1 MSDTKTSQNTIDA
14 IDPTEEIVTVLRQ
27 LTDGRAA
34 GLSGLHDVQVASQ
47 VLMQREAKRLARKL
61 GGQHPRVQKLLVQ
74 RAEILKTL
82 PDLVDEA
89 EVAAIRV
96 PEPTAAEMFVQ
107 GRIFDEYGRSVDGLN
122 VYLADQNGQRITS
135 LGSVVTDAT
144 GYYALL
150 FDPEKV
156 PSDLRST
163 ASVTVETE
171 SARVVYRA
179 EPLPGLAAGLQVKKN
194 VQLKLSDLVQ
204 MPPTVQPATEQTGL
218 GEPQQ
223 PAGERW
229 VVKGTL
235 TDAKGNLLS
244 GLMVSVFDKDRQY
257 DDKLGS
263 AISNKKGAYEVSCI
277 KQDFQ
282 EGDETGPDLYVTVID
297 NSGTLLYT
305 SRENIRFDAGQE
317 ELFDIQITSS
327 ELPSS

>member
-1 MSDTKTSQNTIDA
+1 M
-14 IDPTEEIVTVLRQ
+14 
-27 LTDGRAA
+27 
-34 GLSGLHDVQVASQ
+34 
-47 VLMQREAKRLARKL
+47 
-61 GGQHPRVQKLLVQ
+61 
-74 RAEILKTL
+74 
-82 PDLVDEA
+82 VDEA